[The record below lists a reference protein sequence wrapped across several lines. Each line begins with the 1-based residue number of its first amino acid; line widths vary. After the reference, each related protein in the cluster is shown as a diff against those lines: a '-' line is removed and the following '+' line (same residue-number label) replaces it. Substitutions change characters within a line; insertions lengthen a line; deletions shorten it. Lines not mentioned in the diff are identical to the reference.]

1 MFKLYTRAIIE
12 NENWE
17 ILLVKKNNKQKIA
30 PWKVLPP
37 WGTVEFWEEI
47 TDTLKREV
55 EEETNLEITEIWE
68 IVKTETIINWDTH
81 WFWVYYKC
89 KTKDLNF
96 ENMEPEK
103 HKKVFWWEL

>member
-12 NENWE
+12 NENGE

-30 PWKVLPP
+30 PGKVLPP
-37 WGTVEFWEEI
+37 GGTVEFGEEI

-55 EEETNLEITEIWE
+55 EEETNLEITEIGE
-68 IVKTETIINWDTH
+68 IVKTETIINGDTH
-81 WFWVYYKC
+81 GFGVYYKC

-103 HKKVFWWEL
+103 HKKVFWGEL